1 MKTFA
6 LVGKSG
12 TGKSFRSLDV
22 AHKNNIEA
30 VIDDGLL
37 ISHSKVLAGKSAK
50 HENSRMAS
58 VKRAIFAE
66 DSHVASVKKSI
77 TENNIG
83 SILIIGTSDKMV
95 SQIAQRLDILP
106 IEHTFY
112 IEDIAT
118 PEEIELASNMRNKQ
132 GKHIIPVPVFEVKKH
147 FSGYFL
153 RSLLPQG
160 KRDVS
165 LEKTIMRPTYSYMG
179 KFRIA
184 PKVISDICRFE
195 ILKLDGINDI
205 LKIKSVSDENG
216 CIDIFV
222 DISLTFPCNIPE
234 ISLEIQNKISVAI
247 EYYTSIIVKNVNI
260 FVKSL
265 DIRGDEND

>member
-37 ISHSKVLAGKSAK
+37 ISHSKVLGGKSAK
-50 HENSRMAS
+50 HESSRMAS
-58 VKRAIFAE
+58 VKCAIFAD
-66 DSHVASVKKSI
+66 DSHAASVKSAI
-77 TENNIG
+77 SENDIQT
-83 SILIIGTSDKMV
+83 ILIIGTSDKMV
-95 SQIAQRLDILP
+95 LQIAERLELLP
-106 IEHTFY
+106 IEQTFY
-112 IEDIAT
+112 IEDIST
-118 PEEIELASNMRNKQ
+118 PEEIEIASNMRNIQ
-132 GKHIIPVPVFEVKKH
+132 GKHIIPVPAFEVKKH

-160 KRDVS
+160 KRNDEA
-165 LEKTIMRPTYSYMG
+165 EKTIMRPTYSYLG

-195 ILKLDGINDI
+195 ILKLDGITDV
-205 LKIKSVSDENG
+205 KIKSTSDEEG
-216 CIDIFV
+216 CIDISV
-222 DISLTFPCNIPE
+222 ELSLSFPCNIPKTTA
-234 ISLEIQNKISVAI
+234 EIQAKVSQAI
-247 EYYTSIIVKNVNI
+247 EDYTSIIVKNVNI
-260 FVKSL
+260 FVKTL
-265 DIRGDEND
+265 DID

>member
-22 AHKNNIEA
+22 AHMNNIEA

-37 ISHSKVLAGKSAK
+37 ISHHRVLAGKSAK

-58 VKRAIFAE
+58 VKRAIFSE
-66 DSHVASVKKSI
+66 DSHVKVVKDAI
-77 TENNIG
+77 TDNNIE
-83 SILIIGTSDKMV
+83 SILILGTSDKMV
-95 SQIAQRLDILP
+95 AQIAERLDVLP
-106 IEHTFY
+106 IEKTIY
-112 IEDIAT
+112 IEDIST
-118 PEEIELASNMRNKQ
+118 PDELKIAQNMRNTQ
-132 GKHIIPVPVFEVKKH
+132 GKHIIPAPVFELKKH

-160 KRDVS
+160 KRDS
-165 LEKTIMRPTYSYMG
+165 EAEKTIIRPNYSYMG

-195 ILKLDGINDI
+195 IFKIDGVSNIN
-205 LKIKSVSDENG
+205 KIKSISDDNG
-216 CIDIFV
+216 CIDIM
-222 DISLTFPCNIPE
+222 IEINLAYPCNIPKT
-234 ISLEIQNKISVAI
+234 SAEIQNTVTQAV
-247 EYYTSIIVKNVNI
+247 EEYTSIIVKNVNI
-260 FVKSL
+260 FVKAL
-265 DIRGDEND
+265 DM